1 MDATLT
7 LSQDVEEEEL
17 EYSSD
22 SSYHDPPSADPD
34 RVLMVPVSDLEVHVD
49 ASEPEI
55 PSDTP
60 MERGS
65 TSAEERSMSPLHIE
79 EEHKIRM
86 VRMGMVR
93 EVQGELLGGWEG
105 SRDFLRIEEETV
117 GDLMSSVLEEQPMLP
132 SAVSGARCKR
142 SSGGLQ
148 LKRFHPYSPSAYF
161 LGNLRGLPATE
172 EFRQRYF
179 HWGRGP
185 METSEYIVNTLK
197 TLVQFTWPFT
207 TRYILGTFQ
216 MLLCH
221 LPNMLPLITFKM
233 VAQNVPKIFPAYA

>member
-49 ASEPEI
+49 ASEPEV

-60 MERGS
+60 MEGGS

-79 EEHKIRM
+79 EEHKIRI
-86 VRMGMVR
+86 VRMGTVR
-93 EVQGELLGGWEG
+93 EVRGEQLGGWEG

-117 GDLMSSVLEEQPMLP
+117 GDLMSSVLDEQPILP

-142 SSGGLQ
+142 SSGGLHTGG
-148 LKRFHPYSPSAYF
+148 K
-161 LGNLRGLPATE
+161 GL
-172 EFRQRYF
+172 
-179 HWGRGP
+179 WKL
-185 METSEYIVNTLK
+185 VNTL
-197 TLVQFTWPFT
+197 
-207 TRYILGTFQ
+207 
-216 MLLCH
+216 
-221 LPNMLPLITFKM
+221 
-233 VAQNVPKIFPAYA
+233 